1 VTSSLAV
8 PSGDPAAIRQQAAQL
23 RKTAGQLGDL
33 STSTS
38 KTASKITSEW
48 TGDGAE
54 SFEGS
59 AQAVARGAKLAQ
71 QPGNDI
77 ADMMEGWANQLEDA
91 QQAVQ
96 LANVWSQA
104 AENESSLVDQ
114 AQQYQQQAQA
124 TISNLQQNA
133 DILAGRINTAAQ
145 GWQFENLFGKSSP
158 VAAWLTMQSGMTQ
171 APDLGNGTIKDPIPE
186 PLDGTIKDPIPEPL
200 DGTIKDPIPEPLDG
214 TIKDPIPEPLD
225 GTIKDPI
232 PEPLDGTIKDPIPE
246 PLDGTIKDPIPEPID
261 DGTEIFPEGPQG
273 PVIDA
278 SASNPNPNPTPTT
291 GPLAGGTVWQGGSG
305 GGRSG
310 NNFPLYGGPAGG
322 VLYRQNP
329 QTGQVNGYA
338 VYDSQGNIV
347 KRVDLTGRA
356 HGGVPTPHV
365 VEYDQNTNPQGQ
377 IFVKPQKTVRPA
389 TPQEI
394 P

>member
-1 VTSSLAV
+1 V
-8 PSGDPAAIRQQAAQL
+8 PSGDPAAIRQYADQL

-33 STSTS
+33 SSSTGN
-38 KTASKITSEW
+38 TASKITSEW

-54 SFEGS
+54 SFQGS
-59 AQAVARGAKLAQ
+59 AQAVAKGARLAQ
-71 QPGNDI
+71 QPANEI
-77 ADMMEGWANQLEDA
+77 ADMMDGWADQLQDA
-91 QQAVQ
+91 QQSVQ
-96 LANVWSQA
+96 IATAWSQA
-104 AENESSLVDQ
+104 AASESSLEAQ
-114 AQQYQQQAQA
+114 AQQYQQQAQTA
-124 TISNLQQNA
+124 LSALQQNG
-133 DILAGRINTAAQ
+133 DILAGRISAAAE

-158 VAAWLTMQSGMTQ
+158 VTTWLTTQSGMTQ
-171 APDLGNGTIKDPIPE
+171 APDLGSGTIKDPIPD
-186 PLDGTIKDPIPEPL
+186 PIDWTIKDPIPDPI
-200 DGTIKDPIPEPLDG
+200 DWTIKDPIP
-214 TIKDPIPEPLD
+214 DPID
-225 GTIKDPI
+225 W
-232 PEPLDGTIKDPIPE
+232 
-246 PLDGTIKDPIPEPID
+246 TIKDPIPEPID
-261 DGTEIFPEGPQG
+261 DGTEIFPEGPLG
-273 PVIDA
+273 PVINA
-278 SASNPNPNPTPTT
+278 STSNSNPNPTPTT

-310 NNFPLYGGPAGG
+310 NNFPLYGGPTGG

-365 VEYDQNTNPQGQ
+365 VEYDQNTNQQGQ
-377 IFVKPQKTVRPA
+377 TFVKPQKTVRPA